1 MEFSE
6 WLHTNTALADS
17 SIDKYSRAV
26 NTISKEMIQIGVIKK
41 PLMEM
46 EALELEMAIT
56 LILLNPDFLAKDKRG
71 NKMYSNSLKQFKY
84 YYLSSRE
91 TTNNFEQNL
100 LYETEQDYSI
110 SETTRKAIINARIGQ
125 GVFKNELLKK
135 YSRCIITKVDNKKL
149 LIASHIKP
157 WAVSDNQE
165 RISVDNGFLLT
176 PTFDKLFDIGLI
188 TFDANSRIKVS
199 QFVGKKNE
207 ERLNIRRNA
216 NYDLKLNEQVMKNL
230 EYHNDI
236 IFVS

>member
-1 MEFSE
+1 M
-6 WLHTNTALADS
+6 
-17 SIDKYSRAV
+17 
-26 NTISKEMIQIGVIKK
+26 
-41 PLMEM
+41 
-46 EALELEMAIT
+46 
-56 LILLNPDFLAKDKRG
+56 
-71 NKMYSNSLKQFKY
+71 
-84 YYLSSRE
+84 
-91 TTNNFEQNL
+91 
-100 LYETEQDYSI
+100 YETEQDYSI

-135 YSRCIITKVDNKKL
+135 YSRCIITNVDNKKL

-188 TFDANSRIKVS
+188 TFDAKSRMIIS

-207 ERLNIRRNA
+207 ERLNIRRNES
-216 NYDLKLNEQVMKNL
+216 YDLKLNEQVMNHL

>member
-1 MEFSE
+1 MAT
-6 WLHTNTALADS
+6 TNTALADS

-26 NTISKEMIQIGVIKK
+26 NTISKEMLQIDVIKK

-135 YSRCIITKVDNKKL
+135 YSRCIITNVDNKKL
-149 LIASHIKP
+149 LMASHIKP

-165 RISVDNGFLLT
+165 RIIVDNGFLLT

-188 TFDANSRIKVS
+188 TFDAKSRMIVS

-207 ERLNIRRNA
+207 DLLHIRSNES
-216 NYDLKLNEQVMKNL
+216 YDLKLNEQVINHL

>member
-41 PLMEM
+41 LLMEM

-100 LYETEQDYSI
+100 LNEMEKDDSLP
-110 SETTRKAIINARIGQ
+110 ETTRKAIVNARI
-125 GVFKNELLKK
+125 
-135 YSRCIITKVDNKKL
+135 
-149 LIASHIKP
+149 
-157 WAVSDNQE
+157 
-165 RISVDNGFLLT
+165 
-176 PTFDKLFDIGLI
+176 
-188 TFDANSRIKVS
+188 
-199 QFVGKKNE
+199 
-207 ERLNIRRNA
+207 
-216 NYDLKLNEQVMKNL
+216 
-230 EYHNDI
+230 
-236 IFVS
+236 